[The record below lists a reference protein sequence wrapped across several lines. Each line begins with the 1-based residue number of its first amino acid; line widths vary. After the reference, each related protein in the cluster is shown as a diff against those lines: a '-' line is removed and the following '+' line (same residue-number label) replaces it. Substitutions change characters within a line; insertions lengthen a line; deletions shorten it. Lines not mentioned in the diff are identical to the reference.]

1 MVEARRY
8 KMKQKSFN
16 IYLAIDGVLLANELN
31 LANHAQ
37 DFLKYILTTY
47 PDTTYWLTTHC
58 RGDAHTPIQRFGHFF
73 DEETVTLMKRIKPT
87 NWNINKTEAIDFE
100 TPFLWFDDDL
110 FEGEK
115 IDLMKHN
122 TLDSWCEI
130 DLAQNENQL
139 LDILNLLNKAQ

>member
-16 IYLAIDGVLLANELN
+16 IYLDIDGVLLANELN

-37 DFLKYILTTY
+37 DFKVHINHLSRYYLLANY
-47 PDTTYWLTTHC
+47 PLSRRCTRPFNALD
-58 RGDAHTPIQRFGHFF
+58 IF

-100 TPFLWFDDDL
+100 TPFY
-110 FEGEK
+110 G
-115 IDLMKHN
+115 LMMIFWGRKRRF
-122 TLDSWCEI
+122 
-130 DLAQNENQL
+130 NETQHL
-139 LDILNLLNKAQ
+139 R